1 MAELCED
8 VLVLAIDEPSR
19 PNLKGDIVTFE
30 AVALDGGGELLVS
43 LGLLFCGIKRLG
55 RGSLVDEFS
64 VQRLQVKWP
73 NGLLPVSN
81 KPISSYLCTRRR
93 KGAWVQC
100 KKENTLHYMKIILM
114 EIPGSTSCAIQP
126 SWMGEHGGNWEDM
139 ENMENTEGMEKMEN
153 INQITYHSIYD
164 SKHFFVTQN
173 AEDGRESSKM

>member
-100 KKENTLHYMKIILM
+100 KKENTLHYMKNILM
-114 EIPGSTSCAIQP
+114 EILYKLCHPAILDGRTW
-126 SWMGEHGGNWEDM
+126 SKLGEHGEHGGHGKN
-139 ENMENTEGMEKMEN
+139 G
-153 INQITYHSIYD
+153 
-164 SKHFFVTQN
+164 KHQPDN
-173 AEDGRESSKM
+173 LPLYL